1 MGREV
6 QGSRA
11 AVARQLGQHHSVLP
25 VSAADQESD
34 LHDECDRVAEHGDE
48 EADTEP
54 ENFPERRLGT
64 EVAISVDPGS
74 IEELE
79 VDPSLEACTA
89 ELPDDVRRGARAVDG
104 AMKISV
110 TQFI

>member
-1 MGREV
+1 MGERV
-6 QGSRA
+6 GT
-11 AVARQLGQHHSVLP
+11 LHP
-25 VSAADQESD
+25 VPGIPTRSETDH

-74 IEELE
+74 VEELE

-89 ELPDDVRRGARAVDG
+89 ELPDDVRRGARTVDG

-110 TQFI
+110 TQFV